1 MSRVELDAEQ
11 VKVLE
16 AIAME
21 RHQGV
26 LADALAQAFPDLQR
40 RLGEQY
46 GAMITQ
52 ATTRAAEF
60 GLRHALAVARLI
72 ACWSAQNLGPD
83 SDQTAN
89 GSADLLS
96 DASRTEADKV
106 FQLCLR
112 VREQLGQGSTSASS
126 TRIAAFEEGLRNLDR
141 RLSGQGVMGSL
152 LPPQRLDLG
161 QPCDLDG
168 LELRQPAQPLQ
179 LYQIDALEPTR
190 VAVPDAVRSLSLTA
204 PARAGQPSHQADAGR
219 AKPAAAQPESALTA
233 LPEELSL
240 LLPSGGRSRLQMR
253 LRAADLCESHPWVR
267 FNSAAGVTDWRTTHA
282 MELALPVEAAPPSP
296 GLAVPAAPQFALLSV
311 DCCGLRA
318 SGRPLGRQATRL
330 ASYPSEQQ
338 LLRWQR
344 GAPSV
349 LRWDEQNE
357 PQTEGLGGGISAS
370 LECDARAL
378 DASVWVQGLQAL
390 DQQLVKGL
398 NRLFRAWSR
407 DSGVTAPRMAAEPA
421 LLAGQTLL
429 TWGYAPSPQGLLR
442 RPGFRVAGR
451 IDLTALRLQL
461 ALSGAWELGGARCQL
476 VLRLDDSSR
485 LAAEW
490 DCADTL
496 ADLASAIKPASCQ
509 FEQAFRLELSS
520 LASRDLSVL
529 SAISPVQ
536 GKLVGSCGLRPRRD
550 QSGLEWFA
558 KVSITALSVRLQ
570 LSHPLLGVQ
579 QMTRSLLPATELVDW
594 SQT

>member
-46 GAMITQ
+46 GALIAQ
-52 ATTRAAEF
+52 ATTRAAGF

-204 PARAGQPSHQADAGR
+204 PARAGPR
-219 AKPAAAQPESALTA
+219 IKPTLAAQNRQR
-233 LPEELSL
+233 
-240 LLPSGGRSRLQMR
+240 RSR
-253 LRAADLCESHPWVR
+253 
-267 FNSAAGVTDWRTTHA
+267 
-282 MELALPVEAAPPSP
+282 
-296 GLAVPAAPQFALLSV
+296 
-311 DCCGLRA
+311 
-318 SGRPLGRQATRL
+318 
-330 ASYPSEQQ
+330 
-338 LLRWQR
+338 
-344 GAPSV
+344 
-349 LRWDEQNE
+349 
-357 PQTEGLGGGISAS
+357 
-370 LECDARAL
+370 
-378 DASVWVQGLQAL
+378 
-390 DQQLVKGL
+390 K
-398 NRLFRAWSR
+398 
-407 DSGVTAPRMAAEPA
+407 
-421 LLAGQTLL
+421 
-429 TWGYAPSPQGLLR
+429 
-442 RPGFRVAGR
+442 
-451 IDLTALRLQL
+451 
-461 ALSGAWELGGARCQL
+461 
-476 VLRLDDSSR
+476 
-485 LAAEW
+485 
-490 DCADTL
+490 
-496 ADLASAIKPASCQ
+496 
-509 FEQAFRLELSS
+509 AF
-520 LASRDLSVL
+520 
-529 SAISPVQ
+529 
-536 GKLVGSCGLRPRRD
+536 
-550 QSGLEWFA
+550 
-558 KVSITALSVRLQ
+558 
-570 LSHPLLGVQ
+570 
-579 QMTRSLLPATELVDW
+579 
-594 SQT
+594 

>member
-1 MSRVELDAEQ
+1 MSRIELDAEQ
-11 VKVLE
+11 VKLLE

-21 RHQGV
+21 RHQTV
-26 LADALAQAFPDLQR
+26 LADALRQAFPELQG

-46 GAMITQ
+46 GAMIAQ
-52 ATTRAAEF
+52 ATTRAATF

-83 SDQTAN
+83 SDQSAN
-89 GSADLLS
+89 GSNDMLS
-96 DASRTEADKV
+96 DASRTEADKI

-112 VREQLGQGSTSASS
+112 VREQLGQGGGSAPNALA
-126 TRIAAFEEGLRNLDR
+126 AAFDAGLRSLDR
-141 RLSGQGVMGSL
+141 RLCAQGVLGSL

-168 LELRQPAQPLQ
+168 LELRHPAQPLQ
-179 LYQIDALEPTR
+179 LYQIDAVEPTR
-190 VAVPDAVRSLSLTA
+190 VAVPDAARNLSLSA
-204 PARAGQPSHQADAGR
+204 PAQVGQPAAHAGPGR
-219 AKPAAAQPESALTA
+219 AKPASAQPETALTA

-240 LLPSGGRSRLQMR
+240 LLPSGGRSRLQLR

-267 FNSAAGVTDWRTTHA
+267 FNSPAGVTDWRASHA
-282 MELALPVEAAPPSP
+282 MTLALPVEAGPPLP
-296 GLAVPAAPQFALLSV
+296 GLAVPAGPQFALLSV

-344 GAPSV
+344 GAPSAM
-349 LRWDEQNE
+349 RWDEQNE
-357 PQTEGLGGGISAS
+357 PQAEGLGGSVSAS
-370 LECDARAL
+370 LECAGSAR
-378 DASVWVQGLQAL
+378 DASVWVQGLEAL
-390 DQQLVKGL
+390 DGQLRKGL
-398 NRLFRAWSR
+398 NRLFRGWSR
-407 DSGVTAPRMAAEPA
+407 DSGVTAPRMSAEPA
-421 LLAGQTLL
+421 LLVGQTLL
-429 TWGYAPSPQGLLR
+429 TWGYAPGPQGLLQ

-476 VLRLDDSSR
+476 VLRLDDSKR

-496 ADLASAIKPASCQ
+496 ADLATALKPASCQ